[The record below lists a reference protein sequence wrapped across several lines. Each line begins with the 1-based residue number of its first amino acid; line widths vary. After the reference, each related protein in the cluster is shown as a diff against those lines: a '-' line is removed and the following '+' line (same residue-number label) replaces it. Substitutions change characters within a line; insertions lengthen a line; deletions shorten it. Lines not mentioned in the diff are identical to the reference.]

1 MANNKKLAEIAEL
14 EKQLHDRE
22 AEIELLKTTFSEI
35 GSELDIEKVFQIVA
49 ERARELIT
57 AETVLIPIL
66 DDDCEMYTYRGGAGK
81 NSTEIVGESLPYNS
95 GICGW
100 VWKHKRPWW
109 RGVLDELN
117 DEDRNIWEKEA
128 GSIILVPLEGRQHF
142 LGGIA
147 GINKLNGSDFDRRDL
162 NVLSI
167 FASTVAIVI
176 ENAMT
181 FQKLEMSNQTM
192 LDYQLRQEK
201 LNKQLKDSSR
211 ELEYLSLYDPLTS
224 LPNRS
229 LFHDRMTQHI
239 SYAATYQQTIG
250 LLLVDL
256 DDFKKIN
263 DTLGH
268 ENGDYLLNLIAQ
280 RFLENLLPDE
290 TLSRLGGDE
299 FVFILP
305 QKDQLKTLER
315 GHELLELLK
324 IPFKVNETEIVIN
337 ASIGASVYPQ
347 HGKDISTLLR
357 HTDTAMYHA
366 KDIKLGIYLYD
377 PDVDETSI
385 GQLTM
390 TADLHKALDEKN
402 FELYYQPK
410 IHLQDDKLISVEAL
424 GRWEH
429 SKRGFIPPNIFVDAL
444 EQIGLIDRYTEWA
457 IKTAL
462 TQIIAWQ
469 DMGHDIKIAV
479 NISTQTLNHTGFIR
493 FLKET
498 IIDSNTGSNLIF
510 EITENLFLAE
520 HERLSE
526 TLQIIRELGITLSID
541 DFGTGYSS
549 LSRLKKLPVSELKI
563 DCSFVMD
570 MIKDQDDEVIVKS
583 TIDLAHNLGLTVV
596 AEGVE
601 NEETYQ
607 RLKELGCNTVQGYFI
622 SKPLP
627 VSLFNEF
634 LAHRKKWLLTQKI
647 N

>member
-1 MANNKKLAEIAEL
+1 VSEDNNNNNSKQAEITEL
-14 EKQLHDRE
+14 KKQLYDRE

-35 GSELDIEKVFQIVA
+35 GSELDLEKVFQIVA
-49 ERARELIT
+49 ERARELIS

-66 DDDCEMYTYRGGAGK
+66 DDDCEMYTYRGGSGK
-81 NSTEIVGESLPYNS
+81 NAPEIVGESLPYNS
-95 GICGW
+95 GVCGW
-100 VWKHKRPWW
+100 VWTHKRPWW
-109 RGVLDELN
+109 RGVLDELS

-128 GSIILVPLEGRQHF
+128 GSLILVPLVGREHF

-147 GINKLNGSDFDRRDL
+147 GMNKLNGSDFDRCDL
-162 NVLSI
+162 NLLSI

-192 LDYQLRQEK
+192 SDYQLHQEK

-211 ELEYLSLYDPLTS
+211 ELEYLSLYDPLTA

-229 LFHDRMTQHI
+229 LFRDRLMQHI
-239 SYAATYQQTIG
+239 SHASIQQENIG

-256 DDFKKIN
+256 DNFKEIN

-268 ENGDYLLNLIAQ
+268 ENGDHLLNLIGK
-280 RFLENLLPDE
+280 RFSKDLLPDE

-305 QKDQLKTLER
+305 QKDQRQSLKR
-315 GHELLELLK
+315 GYELLELLNASFK
-324 IPFKVNETEIVIN
+324 INNTEIAIS
-337 ASIGASVYPQ
+337 ASVGVSVYPE
-347 HGKDISTLLR
+347 HGEDVSTLLR
-357 HTDTAMYHA
+357 HTDSAMYHA
-366 KDIKLGIYLYD
+366 KDAKLGIHIYD
-377 PDVDETSI
+377 SDVDKKST
-385 GQLTM
+385 GQLKIT
-390 TADLHKALDEKN
+390 TDIYKALDEN
-402 FELYYQPK
+402 DFELYYQPK
-410 IHLQDDKLISVEAL
+410 IQLKDDKLISVEAL

-429 SKRGFIPPNIFVDAL
+429 SEQGFIPPNIFIDVL
-444 EQIGLIDRYTEWA
+444 EQTGLIDRYTEWA

-462 TQIIAWQ
+462 AQISTWREK
-469 DMGHDIKIAV
+469 GYEIKIAV
-479 NISTQTLNHTGFIR
+479 NISTITLNHAGFIN

-498 IIDSNTGSNLIF
+498 IIDSDTGSNLIF

-520 HERLSE
+520 YDRLSE
-526 TLQIIRELGITLSID
+526 TLQMIRELGIVLSID

-563 DCSFVMD
+563 DCSFVME
-570 MIKDQDDEVIVKS
+570 MIKDPDDEVIVKS
-583 TIDLAHNLGLTVV
+583 TIDLSHNLGLTVV

-601 NEETYQ
+601 NKKTYD
-607 RLKELGCNTVQGYFI
+607 RLKELGCDTIQGYFI

-627 VSLFNEF
+627 VKLFNEF
-634 LAHRKKWLLTQKI
+634 LSSRK
-647 N
+647 